1 MSRVPVVVRV
11 ANCADVSMR
20 HPAAKA
26 RLALTKPGHYG
37 LPDVVLFS
45 EVSTVDLRVLAKD
58 WDVLQK
64 GAVGSASAG
73 TALATR
79 CATARRAHQSRY
91 VVGSP
96 ATGEG
101 GGIRER
107 GIVSDRVR
115 VKGSRSIRAWSG
127 HAPPPR
133 APRAR
138 LRFLATSRLLLG
150 VFGGDLNTPSPL
162 LRRRVT
168 RKVRAVGVLGLLVPR
183 WIPCSPPAPVDIKS
197 DHPSV
202 DVVLYLPARKRRKKP

>member
-1 MSRVPVVVRV
+1 MSQRVPVVVRI
-11 ANCADVSMR
+11 ANCQGVSER
-20 HPAAKA
+20 NPGNEA
-26 RLALTKPGHYG
+26 RRAMTHAGPYG

-45 EVSTVDLRVLAKD
+45 EVANVDLRVIGHE

-91 VVGSP
+91 VIGSP
-96 ATGEG
+96 ATSEG

-115 VKGSRSIRAWSG
+115 AKGSRSIRAWSG

-133 APRAR
+133 APIARAR
-138 LRFLATSRLLLG
+138 FLVTSRLLFG
-150 VFGGDLNTPSPL
+150 VFGGDLNTAAPL

-183 WIPCSPPAPVDIKS
+183 WIPCSPPEPVDIGS
-197 DHPSV
+197 DHMAV
-202 DVVLYLPARKRRKKP
+202 DVVLYLPARKKAK